1 MRRLQTQS
9 FHSLTKT
16 RKEKIRPGDRASH
29 SLSYIYLYR
38 LSLSHSLISWLL
50 GCNGTV
56 LYGCNTPRQAS
67 RQAGRQAIKPPQ
79 PPNPN
84 PNLSPQHSLVKK
96 QRASQT
102 RGSMSPKKG
111 CRWVKKRQK
120 GKRMKEKGK
129 KREQDRTG
137 EGRGAALAFLA

>member
-1 MRRLQTQS
+1 MRRPQTQS
-9 FHSLTKT
+9 FHSLPKT
-16 RKEKIRPGDRASH
+16 RKKKIRPSDRASH

-79 PPNPN
+79 PPIPTLIYPPN
-84 PNLSPQHSLVKK
+84 TLGEK

-102 RGSMSPKKG
+102 RGFNVTKERMPMGKEET
-111 CRWVKKRQK
+111 K
-120 GKRMKEKGK
+120 GKTDEREGK
-129 KREQDRTG
+129 KENRTG
-137 EGRGAALAFLA
+137 QGRGGGAALAHLA

>member
-1 MRRLQTQS
+1 MRRPQTQS
-9 FHSLTKT
+9 FHSLKKT
-16 RKEKIRPGDRASH
+16 RKKKIRPGNRASH

-67 RQAGRQAIKPPQ
+67 KQAGRQAIKPPQ
-79 PPNPN
+79 PPIPTLIYPPN
-84 PNLSPQHSLVKK
+84 TLGSK

-129 KREQDRTG
+129 KENRTG
-137 EGRGAALAFLA
+137 QGRGGAALAHLA